1 MYEIVR
7 RSNAPKVNTPGRSL
21 ELRQLKHF
29 VALAESLNFRRAAER
44 VHIAQ
49 PALSV
54 SIRRLERDLGVQLFT
69 RDRSG
74 VQITDAGRAIFADV
88 EKALQAAARIRVQ
101 ARAAA
106 SGDVGTLRVAFV
118 ATATYKLLS
127 YTLEEL
133 RRTHPGV
140 RLELYERN
148 TDAIVSGLENQRFD
162 VAIVRFPMRTVPGST
177 LEIVEDDRYCVML
190 PLNHRLASR
199 KRVKLKELETDPF
212 IVPSAT
218 ESPALHNLVL
228 SACQNAGF
236 MPVIARQEA
245 LQVQT
250 VLTLVESGFG
260 VALLPESLVSSVRR
274 NISFLRLAEPGAT
287 IRTGLALLYPS
298 ESSENPLLRHFRTAV
313 LSRGSTRRRV

>member
-1 MYEIVR
+1 M
-7 RSNAPKVNTPGRSL
+7 

-74 VQITDAGRAIFADV
+74 VQITDAGRAILADV

-162 VAIVRFPMRTVPGST
+162 VAIVRYPMRTVPGST

-190 PLNHRLASR
+190 PPNHRLASR
-199 KRVKLKELETDPF
+199 KRVKLQELKTDPF

-274 NISFLRLAEPGAT
+274 NIAFLRLAEPGAN

-298 ESSENPLLRHFRTAV
+298 ENSENPLLRHFRAAV
-313 LSRGSTRRRV
+313 LSRCSPRRRSGLPPFLQTH